1 MLLSWSYATH
11 PRGRWVHTWPVV
23 WHLAIRA
30 ILINEHTWPVC
41 RWPRPSQNAG
51 VSLRIHRHEPTDTK
65 CYTLHAHASDHST
78 HSVELLRATPD
89 RLASAMQ
96 GKITTTG
103 CWVPLS
109 VMTRT
114 RPARLSVGASSMATR
129 VFSSTVVDALC
140 VTAEER
146 PLVPYRPISSPR
158 RLAAYPGAACACT
171 PECLPAC
178 VYTCKL
184 KMPGGGNLDADES
197 AVILGPRT
205 PRCAECPCARTRAYV
220 RAASVY
226 SYMRTR

>member
-51 VSLRIHRHEPTDTK
+51 VSLRIHKHEPTDTK

-78 HSVELLRATPD
+78 HSVELPRATPD

-96 GKITTTG
+96 AQITTTS

-109 VMTRT
+109 VMTRA
-114 RPARLSVGASSMATR
+114 RPTRLSVGASSMTSIR
-129 VFSSTVVDALC
+129 GSC
-140 VTAEER
+140 KH
-146 PLVPYRPISSPR
+146 
-158 RLAAYPGAACACT
+158 T
-171 PECLPAC
+171 PP
-178 VYTCKL
+178 TH
-184 KMPGGGNLDADES
+184 
-197 AVILGPRT
+197 
-205 PRCAECPCARTRAYV
+205 
-220 RAASVY
+220 AASQHTQLEGQVLTCTTAHTT
-226 SYMRTR
+226 S